1 MLKIFDK
8 IKDILGIEG
17 LRVDILTNDEVISR
31 KKNAIKGKLLFHT
44 KSDKVIK
51 TINLNLIEKYKRG
64 RKESQM
70 IDEYVLSTLKLD
82 VNVKVTEAEPAKLD
96 FELPINLLKSDMD
109 RIAEK
114 NFLTKNL
121 VRVAKKMKK
130 VQSLYRLEVVVEV
143 EGSPLN
149 TVSKLPIIFGK

>member
-17 LRVDILTNDEVISR
+17 LRVDIVTDEVVSR
-31 KKNAIKGKLLFHT
+31 KQDSIKGKLLFHT

-51 TINLNLIEKYKRG
+51 TITINLIEKYKRG
-64 RKESQM
+64 RKEAQM
-70 IDEYVLSTLKLD
+70 INEYTLSTLNLD
-82 VNVKVTEAEPAKLD
+82 VDVKVTESAPAKLD
-96 FELPINLLKSDMD
+96 FELPLNLLKSDMD

-114 NFLTKNL
+114 NFLTKSL
-121 VRVAKKMKK
+121 VSVAKKMKK
-130 VQSLYRLEVVVEV
+130 VQSHYRLEAVVEV

-149 TVSKLPIIFGK
+149 TISKLPVTFSK